1 MDLKAAVEA
10 GSESANSL
18 KESAAQV
25 VEDASALAAQAVAAA
40 KEQSGPALEAASE
53 AGASLRRTAAKPVV
67 LGVAALAAAGV
78 GFVVWKR
85 RRDAAVT
92 DLSGET
98 PWEAPSGAKV
108 GEAAS
113 EAPKSYAAQL
123 DDVAHVISDEVVDSI
138 EVPEE
143 GVPGI

>member
-1 MDLKAAVEA
+1 M
-10 GSESANSL
+10 
-18 KESAAQV
+18 
-25 VEDASALAAQAVAAA
+25 
-40 KEQSGPALEAASE
+40 
-53 AGASLRRTAAKPVV
+53 
-67 LGVAALAAAGV
+67 AALAAAGA

-85 RRDAAVT
+85 RRDAAVA

-108 GEAAS
+108 AEAAS
-113 EAPKSYAAQL
+113 ATPKSYAEQL